1 VKILPLSLCVFLLI
15 APRLAADEIQLPRVS
30 VSGTAV
36 IEVVPD
42 EMVWSVE
49 VRNQNAQLD
58 GVAAEHT
65 KIVASV
71 LGLLKEM
78 KIDEK
83 KLQTSRMEF
92 GENREYVA
100 NSWVKSGYYAKTDV
114 SFTLTNFNQYQP
126 LWTGLAKIPRVSVG
140 NVSYDNSKRIE
151 HRKESRRKALEA
163 AKDKAIEMA
172 KVLGSEVG
180 EPLLIEEDSSIG
192 EGWQGNYNA
201 LNNLRT
207 IEDAAPREDSL
218 LALGTI
224 PIRARV
230 KVDFR
235 LVSPQ
240 K

>member
-1 VKILPLSLCVFLLI
+1 MKALSLSLCVCLLLTSRLT
-15 APRLAADEIQLPRVS
+15 AEEVQPPRIS

-42 EMVWSVE
+42 EMEWSVE
-49 VRNQNAQLD
+49 VRTQQGQLD

-65 KIVASV
+65 KVVTSV
-71 LGLLKEM
+71 LSLLKEL
-78 KIDEK
+78 KLDEK

-100 NSWVKSGYYAKTDV
+100 NSWIKSGYYARTEV
-114 SFTLTNFNQYQP
+114 AFTLTDFNQYQP
-126 LWTGLAKIPRVSVG
+126 LWTGLAKISGVSIG
-140 NVSYDNSKRIE
+140 NVGYNNSKRVE

-163 AKDKAIEMA
+163 AKEKAAEMA
-172 KVLGSEVG
+172 KVLGSQIG
-180 EPLLIEEDSSIG
+180 EPLLIEEDLSVS
-192 EGWQGNYNA
+192 EGWPANYNIQ
-201 LNNLRT
+201 NNLRT
-207 IEDAAPREDSL
+207 SEDPAPRNDNH

-224 PIRARV
+224 PVRTRV
-230 KVDFR
+230 QVHFR